1 MTSRPVPAHRG
12 TLAAILLMALGL
24 AGCASTLAQTPQP
37 PASASPSS
45 SGPRQV
51 TLDEHASGGTVTLPV
66 GSTLQITLHS
76 TYWKPPTSSA
86 VAVLRPLGPAVPA
99 VTPTASGCHPGS
111 GCGTLSAGFTA
122 LRSGTATVTASRTS
136 CGEAMACPP
145 AQRTFTVTVQVSA
158 R

>member
-1 MTSRPVPAHRG
+1 MISVHRG
-12 TLAAILLMALGL
+12 AAALLLGALCL
-24 AGCASTLAQTPQP
+24 AGCASTRAAQAPQP
-37 PASASPSS
+37 PVSASPSS
-45 SGPRQV
+45 PSPSPRQV
-51 TLDEHASGGTVTLPV
+51 TLDEHASGTTVTLLV

-122 LRSGTATVTASRTS
+122 LRSGTVTVTASRTS
-136 CGEAMACPP
+136 CGEAMACTP
-145 AQRTFTVTVQVSA
+145 AQRTFTVTVQVTG

>member
-1 MTSRPVPAHRG
+1 MTSRPVSAHRG
-12 TLAAILLMALGL
+12 TSAALLLMVLCL
-24 AGCASTLAQTPQP
+24 AGCASTQAQTPQP

-45 SGPRQV
+45 TGPRQV
-51 TLDEHASGGTVTLPV
+51 TLDEHASGSTVTLPV

-86 VAVLRPLGPAVPA
+86 VAVLRPVGPAVPK

-122 LRSGTATVTASRTS
+122 LHSGTVTVTASRTS
-136 CGEAMACPP
+136 CGEAMACAP
-145 AQRTFTVTVQVSA
+145 AQRTFTVTVQVTG